1 MFVLGVVRKITD
13 EGLSVLVNDKPYY
26 TSKMMIPSKRIKSMP
41 DLQIGSKITYSDG
54 VVELTEYLDCKRCQ
68 RPLKI
73 DGDHHCNCEAKDII
87 DTVGE
92 LIKTE
97 YKQYCS
103 NIGFKV
109 SLKTDERVV
118 HFVLFENDALL
129 DILEEFKIGEKVYFK
144 AIIKDIGNNGH
155 DLVKIYHVN
164 NFK

>member
-1 MFVLGVVRKITD
+1 MLAVVKRITD
-13 EGLSVLVNDKPYY
+13 KGLSVLVNDKPYY
-26 TSKMMIPSKRIKSMP
+26 TSKTMIPSKRIKSMP
-41 DLQIGSKITYSDG
+41 DLQIGSKITYNDG
-54 VVELTEYLDCKRCQ
+54 VIELTEYIDCNRCH

-73 DGDHHCNCEAKDII
+73 DGDHHCDCEDKDII

-97 YKQYCS
+97 YKQYSS

-109 SLKTDERVV
+109 SLKTDGRVV

-129 DILEEFKIGEKVYFK
+129 DIMEEFKIGDKVYFK
-144 AIIKDIGNNGH
+144 AIVKDKGDVH
-155 DLVKIYHVN
+155 DLVKIFHVR